1 LHELIW
7 SFEMFRNCLLA
18 VSAIISVVFC
28 APLAAA
34 ENPAGSLPSEAF
46 VQEVLAWLS
55 GNFDLPSIRV
65 APVIAFASKEQLSA
79 LRKDGGLASA
89 DVRSEPAL
97 PGEAAHDRVVAVYD
111 RSSETILLPLGWT
124 GSTSAEQSILVHEL
138 VHHLQKVTQTRF
150 ECPMA
155 AEKLAYL
162 AQDRWLERSGS
173 SLEKEFE
180 LDKFTI
186 LISTACFY

>member
-1 LHELIW
+1 LELRDVQEL
-7 SFEMFRNCLLA
+7 SACRLGNHFCYFLRTFGCGRKSRRFPA
-18 VSAIISVVFC
+18 V
-28 APLAAA
+28 
-34 ENPAGSLPSEAF
+34 GSLC
-46 VQEVLAWLS
+46 S
-55 GNFDLPSIRV
+55 GSTGVAIGQLDLPSV
-65 APVIAFASKEQLSA
+65 KAAPVIAFASKEQLSA
-79 LRKDGGLASA
+79 LRMDGGLASA
-89 DVRSEPAL
+89 DVRSEPTL
-97 PGEAAHDRVVAVYD
+97 PDEAAHDRVVAVYD

-124 GSTSAEQSILVHEL
+124 GATSAEQSSLVHEL
-138 VHHLQKVTQTRF
+138 VHHLQNVAQTRF

-186 LISTACFY
+186 LISSACFF